1 VPNTCILGL
10 QSAPKLQHHNTALQL
25 AATPSV
31 LGFSCCRTLQD
42 AGLGL
47 WALDGLLNVNIGPD
61 NKDNSRAGVAAM
73 STPADPAPAPDV
85 TSVVVDE
92 SSIRSAAM
100 DAAGQQPT
108 QVFVDGTVTES
119 YPTYG
124 TGSAEYSAT
133 VEQNPPLDPYPTYTT
148 GGAAQATEQN
158 PPYPTYGTGSA
169 PVYDAS
175 SISVTEDYPT
185 YTSGGAG
192 GGSSSSSGGS
202 ASPESEHALPAYDFL
217 QNLEYDDTATY
228 QAQTGPNNSPSYVVP
243 RPAEDQVWSTASQY
257 SDTAKMAAHLRTP
270 EATTVQPLVATAA
283 PAAAANP
290 VVVTATPVAPAGM
303 QRPMQ
308 QQSVVAAMRPSVVT
322 PRPLP
327 GMQPVAMPIGNG
339 AIQAAVAPGAA
350 AAAAVP
356 AAAVAPRRACE
367 GGEQVWVAGNKYKC
381 RYKRAQQQVAPVQVA
396 SGLNTY
402 ANGVR
407 AR

>member
-1 VPNTCILGL
+1 M
-10 QSAPKLQHHNTALQL
+10 
-25 AATPSV
+25 
-31 LGFSCCRTLQD
+31 QD

-73 STPADPAPAPDV
+73 STPGDPAPAPEV

-100 DAAGQQPT
+100 DAAGQPPT
-108 QVFVDGTVTES
+108 QVFVDATATES

-124 TGSAEYSAT
+124 TGSAEAYPTYGTGSAEAYPTYGTGGPAGYAST

-148 GGAAQATEQN
+148 GGAAQTTEQN
-158 PPYPTYGTGSA
+158 PPYPTYGSGSM
-169 PVYDAS
+169 PVQDDA

-185 YTSGGAG
+185 YTTGGAG
-192 GGSSSSSGGS
+192 GGSSDSGGS
-202 ASPESEHALPAYDFL
+202 GSGSAGAEQALPAYDFL

-228 QAQTGPNNSPSYVVP
+228 QTQKGPNQSPSYVVP

-257 SDTAKMAAHLRTP
+257 SDTARMAAHLRAP
-270 EATTVQPLVATAA
+270 GAAAAAPVAVAAPVATAA
-283 PAAAANP
+283 NP
-290 VVVTATPVAPAGM
+290 VIVTATPVAPTGV
-303 QRPMQ
+303 QRPMP
-308 QQSVVAAMRPSVVT
+308 QQSVVAAMRPSVVQ
-322 PRPLP
+322 PRQLPVVQPLAP
-327 GMQPVAMPIGNG
+327 MVGVGQT
-339 AIQAAVAPGAA
+339 AVAPGAA
-350 AAAAVP
+350 AAAVAP
-356 AAAVAPRRACE
+356 AAGAAAAAAPRRACE

-381 RYKRAQQQVAPVQVA
+381 RYKRAQQLAPVQVA
-396 SGLNTY
+396 AGLNTY